1 MDEYTQFT
9 SGQMYYS
16 LVTRDLENEFVPFL
30 RSTGTGMTVWSP
42 LAGGFLTGKYTR
54 ESFRDQEREKEKGHR
69 LASFDFIPFDK
80 ELGFRVIEKLR
91 EIGRAHAASVA
102 QIALAWLLAKPFVTS
117 VILGATKMAQL
128 EDNLQAMEVKL
139 LDSEIAAL
147 DQMTAP
153 PVQYPGWFIARL
165 TDPKQQEALSQ
176 NPAALAAGAS
186 GS

>member
-1 MDEYTQFT
+1 MNLLKSRF
-9 SGQMYYS
+9 
-16 LVTRDLENEFVPFL
+16 
-30 RSTGTGMTVWSP
+30 
-42 LAGGFLTGKYTR
+42 
-54 ESFRDQEREKEKGHR
+54 EKEKSYWESLISSKEETIAQLHGQLIAER
-69 LASFDFIPFDK
+69 KKIQDLKSKNNELQQSQNELLNQSFGIF
-80 ELGFRVIEKLR
+80 ELQKRSITVKL
-91 EIGRAHAASVA
+91 
-102 QIALAWLLAKPFVTS
+102 
-117 VILGATKMAQL
+117 AQL
-128 EDNLQAMEVKL
+128 EDNLQAMELKL